1 MACVSSCLLLNL
13 IAGFAQYADVD
24 VSNLFIICSVGGR
37 KYPSE
42 DPNIKLEKLAEGEP
56 FERLTFLRNEYGSK
70 VPIPEDGLYEVQFM
84 FGENEEQ
91 HEEDDDSSNDD
102 KNSNRKKKKIL
113 RHRREKSYSIRSL
126 GENAVD
132 AFIEEAYVWYIKQ
145 IKDSEK
151 DNTRYMFDM
160 KKTAPSMGDEEKNS
174 TFKKYQLSDE
184 KSFDSLFFQEK
195 ETIVKLFRHFLDKT
209 GKYAIK
215 GYPQKLGLLLHGVRY
230 SGLMICNGNG
240 CLTK

>member
-1 MACVSSCLLLNL
+1 M
-13 IAGFAQYADVD
+13 
-24 VSNLFIICSVGGR
+24 GR

-42 DPNIKLEKLAEGEP
+42 DPNIKKRKLADDES
-56 FERLTFLRNEYGSK
+56 FEKITFLRKDDGSK
-70 VPIPEDGLYEVQFM
+70 VPIPEDGLYDVEFM

-91 HEEDDDSSNDD
+91 REEEEESDEDDDR
-102 KNSNRKKKKIL
+102 RKKKNKIIKE
-113 RHRREKSYSIRSL
+113 RREKSYSLRSL

-151 DNTRYMFDM
+151 DTTRYMFDM
-160 KKTAPSMGDEEKNS
+160 KKTAPSMGDEEKKH

-184 KSFDSLFFQEK
+184 KTFDSLFFQEK
-195 ETIVKLFRHFLDKT
+195 QTIVKLFRHFLDKT

-215 GYPQKLGLLLHGVRY
+215 GYPQKLGILLHGV
-230 SGLMICNGNG
+230 SI
-240 CLTK
+240 